1 MTLFEK
7 LKHKREL
14 RKIWQ
19 PRKPEKIILT
29 ATQKAKNR
37 AAAEGIAIAIQRQ
50 IEKELAAEAEAEAEA
65 QQLYMDA
72 SKAIFS
78 SECLVNVSEA
88 TIYMKPSL
96 EEVQNNVFK
105 FTPRKSSQAGD
116 PKHLR

>member
-1 MTLFEK
+1 MTLLEK
-7 LKHKREL
+7 LKLKREL
-14 RKIWQ
+14 RKIFQ
-19 PRKPEKIILT
+19 PRKPKKIILT
-29 ATQKAKNR
+29 ATQKAENR

-50 IEKELAAEAEAEAEA
+50 IEKELAAEAEA

-78 SECLVNVSEA
+78 SECLVNVSKG

>member
-7 LKHKREL
+7 LKHKRQL

-29 ATQKAKNR
+29 ATQKAENR

-50 IEKELAAEAEAEAEA
+50 IEKELAAEAEA

-78 SECLVNVSEA
+78 SECLVNVSEV
-88 TIYMKPSL
+88 TIYMKPNL

-105 FTPRKSSQAGD
+105 FTPRKSSQADD
-116 PKHLR
+116 PKYLR

>member
-7 LKHKREL
+7 LKRKREL
-14 RKIWQ
+14 RMIWQ

-50 IEKELAAEAEAEAEA
+50 IEKELAAEAEA

-96 EEVQNNVFK
+96 EEVPNNVFQ
-105 FTPRKSSQAGD
+105 FTPRKSSASND
-116 PKHLR
+116 

>member
-1 MTLFEK
+1 MPLFEK

-29 ATQKAKNR
+29 ATQKAENR

-50 IEKELAAEAEAEAEA
+50 IEKELAAEAEA